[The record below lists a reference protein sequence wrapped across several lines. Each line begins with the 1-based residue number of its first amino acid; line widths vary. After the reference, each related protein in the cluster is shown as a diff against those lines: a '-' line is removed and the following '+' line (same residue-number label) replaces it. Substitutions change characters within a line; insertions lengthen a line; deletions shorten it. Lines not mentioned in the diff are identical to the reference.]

1 MIDRKKIKEEAKK
14 RIENNLWNI
23 WKPYLVVYLIS
34 MLLGIFTGYLFTD
47 ENVATIVSSL
57 AEVLLLPM
65 SVGIIYYII
74 KFVRGKE
81 FQINDIFTYYNLKS
95 FMLIICVSFL
105 VGIFTMLWSC
115 LLIIPGIIAA
125 ISYSMVFYLFVDNS
139 ELSPLKLIK
148 KSKLLMKGYKWDY
161 FVFGLSFFGWI
172 LLCMFIV
179 PIIYVYP
186 YITVSNALYYEEL
199 KKINV
204 NN

>member
-34 MLLGIFTGYLFTD
+34 MLLGIFAGYLFTD
-47 ENVATIVSSL
+47 ENVTTTVSSL

>member
-47 ENVATIVSSL
+47 ESVSTIVGSL

-65 SVGIIYYII
+65 SVGIIYYVI

-81 FQINDIFTYYNLKS
+81 FQIEDIFTYYNFNS

-105 VGIFTMLWSC
+105 VGIFTMLWGC
-115 LLIIPGIIAA
+115 LFIVPGVIAA
-125 ISYSMVFYLFVDNS
+125 LSYSMVFYLFIDNNES
-139 ELSPLKLIK
+139 SPLKLIK
-148 KSKLLMKGYKWDY
+148 ESKLLMKGHKWDY

-172 LLCMFIV
+172 LLCVFIV
-179 PIIYVYP
+179 PIVYVYP

-199 KKINV
+199 RKINV